1 MKAWL
6 AILAEVLETGENRPD
21 RTGVGTR
28 SVFGLVCRF
37 NNSGDNFPAVTTKK
51 LFMRQVAAELTGFLA
66 GATTLEE
73 FHKYGCTIWD
83 ANTAAPA
90 WQDKVNDPNYVGR
103 IYGAQW
109 RNWLH
114 VDLIARP
121 LSVGVTDQLRDLVH
135 NLKTDPMSRRH
146 VVTAYNPGELGDMC
160 LPPCHLM
167 FQCYVRT
174 DKTLDMVVY
183 MRSVDL
189 FIGLPFDIASYALL
203 QRILA
208 QQTGLNSGELTFMLG
223 DAHIYNNHI
232 AQVETVLQ
240 RTPLAAPGIKID
252 ATATINN
259 FDSSMFELIGYSNHG
274 AVTAPM
280 NV

>member
-6 AILAEVLETGENRPD
+6 GILADVLRTGEVRPD
-21 RTGVGTR
+21 RTCTGTR
-28 SVFGLVCRF
+28 SIFGAVCRF
-37 NNSGDNFPAVTTKK
+37 DNSGDSFPAVTTKK
-51 LFMRQVAAELTGFLA
+51 LFVKQVAAELAGFLA
-66 GATTLEE
+66 GATTLQK
-73 FHKYGCTIWD
+73 FHEYGCTIWD
-83 ANTAAPA
+83 ANTAAPT
-90 WQDKVNDPNYVGR
+90 WQAKVEDPDYVGR

-114 VDLIARP
+114 VDPKAHP
-121 LSVGVTDQLRDLVH
+121 LSMGVTDQLRNLVV
-135 NLKTDPMSRRH
+135 NLRDNPYSRRH

-167 FQCYVRT
+167 FQCYVRG
-174 DKTLDMVVY
+174 DGRLDMVVY

-189 FIGLPFDIASYALL
+189 FLGLPFDIASYAML

-208 QQTGLNSGELTFMLG
+208 QQAGLRSNKLTFMLG

-232 AQVETVLQ
+232 EQVETVLQ
-240 RTPLAAPGIKID
+240 RTPFASPGLKLD
-252 ATATINN
+252 PTATIDN
-259 FDSSMFELIGYSNHG
+259 FHPDMVELTDYHNHG
-274 AVTAPM
+274 AVAAPM